1 MVPFMLTT
9 IMVVG
14 LDGLSAAGLS
24 CAGLAG
30 LAVFLALRH
39 PAGQLHRMIHRHSR
53 LAEMAAP
60 LGRLIRG
67 RPDAPPLR
75 RRVLL
80 GVGCAL
86 ALGLAIV
93 RIELAGAWIWFVLP
107 VMAAGGALV
116 LGWLE
121 PRATRR
127 RRSRLIMEVPQ
138 ALELMAAC
146 LAAGLP
152 ARTACAAVVQAFDGP
167 VADDLGQVL
176 SLLELGTSDV
186 ESWRAIQDHPQL
198 GLAAMDMAR
207 SVESGTS
214 MVEGLKH
221 HAAAAREVRRG
232 ALQTRARAVGVR
244 SVLPMMVCF
253 IPSFMLLGIVPA
265 VVSAIFN
272 AFA

>member
-1 MVPFMLTT
+1 M
-9 IMVVG
+9 
-14 LDGLSAAGLS
+14 
-24 CAGLAG
+24 
-30 LAVFLALRH
+30 
-39 PAGQLHRMIHRHSR
+39 
-53 LAEMAAP
+53 
-60 LGRLIRG
+60 
-67 RPDAPPLR
+67 LR
-75 RRVLL
+75 RCAVLL

-86 ALGLAIV
+86 ALGLATV

-107 VMAAGGALV
+107 VMAAGGALA

-121 PRATRR
+121 PRSTRR

-138 ALELMAAC
+138 ALELMAPC

-167 VADDLGQVL
+167 VADDLSQVM
-176 SLLELGTSDV
+176 SLLELGTGDV

-198 GLAAMDMAR
+198 GLAAMDLAR

-221 HAAAAREVRRG
+221 HAAAAREARRG

-244 SVLPMMVCF
+244 TIRF
-253 IPSFMLLGIVPA
+253 
-265 VVSAIFN
+265 
-272 AFA
+272 